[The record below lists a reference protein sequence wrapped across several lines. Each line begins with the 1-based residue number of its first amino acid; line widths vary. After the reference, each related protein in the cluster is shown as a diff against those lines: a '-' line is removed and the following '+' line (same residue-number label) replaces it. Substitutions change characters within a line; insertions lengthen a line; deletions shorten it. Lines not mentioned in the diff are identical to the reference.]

1 MYSLSINLYS
11 WPVSVYWLYIYDV
24 YLLPF
29 TANHLLLEFR
39 AAYKFYICAP
49 ACKLV
54 IRSPILHSQTYLS
67 VLFRTYLSHT
77 HAHTSYY
84 LVLNNDP
91 WNSVFT
97 KVYIS
102 IWYPSELSVL
112 ESASLHLGD
121 TDTDLVE
128 CKGFWFFFSSYT
140 ESYTRRSLLQYM
152 TLLAT

>member
-11 WPVSVYWLYIYDV
+11 WTGSVYWLYIYDV
-24 YLLPF
+24 YISPF
-29 TANHLLLEFR
+29 TANLLLLEFR

-54 IRSPILHSQTYLS
+54 IRSPILHSQTYLC

-102 IWYPSELSVL
+102 IRHPSELSVL

-121 TDTDLVE
+121 IDRDLAE
-128 CKGFWFFFSSYT
+128 WEEFWFFNLLIQNP
-140 ESYTRRSLLQYM
+140 TRFALYCSIWRC
-152 TLLAT
+152 